1 MPELSIILDGDGCWP
16 DLHGKPPE
24 QVKWDSHVGVP
35 SIARLP
41 MGTVQGNDSVAFR
54 VDLPNGDAIITQLTM
69 KLFLAAADAFRARM
83 EMEGKPQ

>member
-1 MPELSIILDGDGCWP
+1 MPGLSVILNGDGCWP
-16 DLHGKPPE
+16 DLAERPPE
-24 QVKWDSHVGVP
+24 QVKWDTHIATP

-41 MGTVQGNDSVAFR
+41 IGTVQGNDSVTLR
-54 VDLPNGDAIITQLTM
+54 LDMPNGDVILTQLTM